1 LVEVAKAVRECGRII
16 DYRGAMLCILPDW
29 ECAMDSLTSII
40 ELAWLGVRTTVMA
53 LDNVVTVVMRL
64 AWNEDHEE
72 CDDHFIYC

>member
-1 LVEVAKAVRECGRII
+1 
-16 DYRGAMLCILPDW
+16 
-29 ECAMDSLTSII
+29 MDSLTSII

-53 LDNVVTVVMRL
+53 LDTVVTGVMRL